1 VRLLIVEDDPFISD
15 LLSDGLT
22 EEGYECDLASTA
34 TEGEELARLFPYGLL
49 ILDVMLPEGV
59 DAGYR
64 LGRRLRDL
72 GIGTPILY
80 LTARGAVEDRIQG
93 LDAGGDDYLSKPFDF
108 GELRARLRALLRRAS
123 GQPQNVV
130 PLASG
135 FMLDLTGRELYSSG
149 PPIGPG
155 RRTDLNRREF
165 MLLELLVMNPGRAF
179 TREEIVD
186 RLWGGD
192 GGVELKVIDVYVS
205 TIRRK
210 THESLIETIRGHGY
224 RLGRESGLSG

>member
-1 VRLLIVEDDPFISD
+1 MRILIVEDDPFIAE

-22 EEGYECDLASTA
+22 EEGYECETVASA
-34 TEGEELARLFPYGLL
+34 AQGEELARLFPYGLL
-49 ILDVMLPEGV
+49 ILDVMLPEGI
-59 DAGYR
+59 DAGYQ
-64 LGRRLRDL
+64 LGRRLRDC
-72 GIGTPILY
+72 GVKTPILY
-80 LTARGAVEDRIQG
+80 LTARGSVEDRIRG
-93 LDAGGDDYLSKPFDF
+93 LDAGGDDYLGKPFDF

-123 GQPQNVV
+123 GRPQNVV
-130 PLASG
+130 PLAAG
-135 FMLDLTGRELYSSG
+135 FMLDLTGRELYVADALNG
-149 PPIGPG
+149 TG

-205 TIRRK
+205 TVRRK

-224 RLGRESGLSG
+224 RLGLDPGPVA

>member
-1 VRLLIVEDDPFISD
+1 VRLLIVEDDPFISE
-15 LLSDGLT
+15 LLGDGLT
-22 EEGYECDLASTA
+22 EEGYDCDLAATA
-34 TEGEELARLFPYGLL
+34 AEGEALARLFPYSLL
-49 ILDVMLPEGV
+49 ILDVMLPEGA
-59 DAGYR
+59 DAGYT
-64 LGRRLRDL
+64 LGRDLRDC
-72 GIGTPILY
+72 GVNTPILY

-108 GELRARLRALLRRAS
+108 GELRARIRALLRRAS

-130 PLASG
+130 PLAAG
-135 FMLDLTGRELYSSG
+135 FMLDLTGRELYATDPLNGAS
-149 PPIGPG
+149 

-179 TREEIVD
+179 TREEMVD

-205 TIRRK
+205 TVRRK

-224 RLGRESGLSG
+224 RLGREPGQSV

>member
-1 VRLLIVEDDPFISD
+1 MRLLIVEDDPFISE

-22 EEGYECDLASTA
+22 EEGYECDLAATA
-34 TEGEELARLFPYGLL
+34 AQGEELARLFPYGLL
-49 ILDVMLPEGV
+49 ILDVMLPEGI
-59 DAGYR
+59 DAGYH
-64 LGRRLRDL
+64 LGHRLRDH
-72 GIGTPILY
+72 GVKTPILY
-80 LTARGAVEDRIQG
+80 LTARGAVEDRIRG
-93 LDAGGDDYLSKPFDF
+93 LDSGGDDYLSKPFDF
-108 GELRARLRALLRRAS
+108 GELRARIRALLRRAS

-130 PLASG
+130 PLAAG
-135 FMLDLTGRELYSSG
+135 FSLDLIGRELYVAG
-149 PPIGPG
+149 TANGAG

-179 TREEIVD
+179 TREEIID

-205 TIRRK
+205 TVRRK

-224 RLGRESGLSG
+224 RLGREAGQEG

>member
-1 VRLLIVEDDPFISD
+1 MRLLIVEDDPFISE
-15 LLSDGLT
+15 LLGDGLT
-22 EEGYECDLASTA
+22 EEGYDCDLAATA
-34 TEGEELARLFPYGLL
+34 AEGEALARLFPYGLL
-49 ILDVMLPEGV
+49 LLDVMLPEGT
-59 DAGYR
+59 DAGYL
-64 LGRRLRDL
+64 LGRRLRDH
-72 GIGTPILY
+72 GVNTPILY

-108 GELRARLRALLRRAS
+108 GELRARIRALLRRAS

-130 PLASG
+130 PLVAG
-135 FMLDLTGRELYSSG
+135 FMLDLTGRELYRA
-149 PPIGPG
+149 G

-179 TREEIVD
+179 TREEMVD

-205 TIRRK
+205 TVRRK
-210 THESLIETIRGHGY
+210 THEALIETIRGHGY
-224 RLGRESGLSG
+224 RLGREPGQGV

>member
-1 VRLLIVEDDPFISD
+1 MRLLIVEDDPFISE
-15 LLSDGLT
+15 LLSDGLS
-22 EEGYECDLASTA
+22 EEGYECDLAATA
-34 TEGEELARLFPYGLL
+34 AEGEELARLFPYGLL
-49 ILDVMLPEGV
+49 LLDVMLPEGI

-64 LGRRLRDL
+64 LGRRLR
-72 GIGTPILY
+72 GHGVTTPILY
-80 LTARGAVEDRIQG
+80 LTARGAVEDRIEG

-130 PLASG
+130 PLTAG
-135 FMLDLTGRELYSSG
+135 FMMDLSGRELYG
-149 PPIGPG
+149 AGK
-155 RRTDLNRREF
+155 RTDLNRREF

-179 TREEIVD
+179 TREEMVD

-205 TIRRK
+205 TVRRK

-224 RLGRESGLSG
+224 RLGREPGLGV